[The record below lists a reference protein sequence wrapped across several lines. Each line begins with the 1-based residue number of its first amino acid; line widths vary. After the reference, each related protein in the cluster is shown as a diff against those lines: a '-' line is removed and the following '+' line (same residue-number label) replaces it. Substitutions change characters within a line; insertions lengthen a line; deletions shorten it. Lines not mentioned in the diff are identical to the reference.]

1 MGKVTS
7 LYPGWHFALLAARTW
22 LLILT
27 FGFIG
32 ADITCRSCRWQ
43 VQLQPQPPARG
54 LLMNLR
60 TARGGDGAGEIPVD
74 KRGEKPADRRQER
87 ADAGSP
93 ISAASAGEKH
103 AGMGSKGWMGPSKVT
118 GELPEFPPIRPRL
131 SPPDVD
137 RPTRKKLA
145 SAPALFP
152 AGSGGRRGASSEAG
166 RRSGSALLSRRR
178 KNNRNDRRRRS
189 SRKPRGA
196 PAERD
201 APLESRARAAPEQL
215 LAKATRFRQEEL
227 KLTSTTFA
235 LTGDSAHNQAMVH
248 WSGHNSSHHQKSIKV
263 YKTY

>member
-7 LYPGWHFALLAARTW
+7 WYPGWHFALLAARTW

-27 FGFIG
+27 FGFIE

-60 TARGGDGAGEIPVD
+60 TARGGDEAGEIPVD
-74 KRGEKPADRRQER
+74 KRGEKPADRRREA

-93 ISAASAGEKH
+93 ISAASAGEKRV
-103 AGMGSKGWMGPSKVT
+103 GMGSKGWMGSSKVT

-137 RPTRKKLA
+137 RPTLKKLA

-152 AGSGGRRGASSEAG
+152 AGSAGRRGASLEAS

-178 KNNRNDRRRRS
+178 KNNRNDRRKRS

-201 APLESRARAAPEQL
+201 AQLESRSRAAPEQL

-248 WSGHNSSHHQKSIKV
+248 WSGHNSSVSSHNN
-263 YKTY
+263 

>member
-7 LYPGWHFALLAARTW
+7 WYQGWHFPLLAARTW

-43 VQLQPQPPARG
+43 VQQQPQQPAQG

-60 TARGGDGAGEIPVD
+60 TARGGDEAGEIPVD
-74 KRGEKPADRRQER
+74 KRGEKPADRRQEA

-93 ISAASAGEKH
+93 TFAASAGDKRV
-103 AGMGSKGWMGPSKVT
+103 GMGSKGWMGPSKVT

-131 SPPDVD
+131 SPPDVK
-137 RPTRKKLA
+137 RPSRKKLA

-152 AGSGGRRGASSEAG
+152 VGSGGRRGASPEAG
-166 RRSGSALLSRRR
+166 RGSRSALLGRWR
-178 KNNRNDRRRRS
+178 NNRNDRRRRS

-201 APLESRARAAPEQL
+201 AQLESRARAAPEQL

-248 WSGHNSSHHQKSIKV
+248 WSGHNSSVSIHNN
-263 YKTY
+263 